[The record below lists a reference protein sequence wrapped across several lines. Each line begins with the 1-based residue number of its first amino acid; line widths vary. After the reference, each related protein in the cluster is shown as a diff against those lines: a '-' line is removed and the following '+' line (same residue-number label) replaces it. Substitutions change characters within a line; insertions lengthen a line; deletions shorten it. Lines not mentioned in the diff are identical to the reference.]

1 MKGATDLVE
10 GVSGAPPERARR
22 RAPSVETLVVAT
34 LGVFGFRV
42 GVRAIS
48 DNSAFV
54 HLRTGIEM
62 LRTWHIPRTD
72 PYSFSAHGLP
82 WTVQSWFASLLYGA
96 AYHLGGFLFGASGQL
111 HSELLLQ
118 GALMAA
124 LAVLIA
130 RLARTGAAVRTMA
143 SAGVAVLFGAVFWSP
158 RPLVLGLLGLV
169 LLITVVESE
178 GHPLWIIPITWVWVN
193 SHGSF
198 PLGALW
204 LGLYYVGAVLDTR
217 SPARRLWPYIAAE
230 GAGLV
235 VSAVNPIGV
244 HLLTF
249 PLTVESKASVFRNVV
264 EWRSPNFQTGDGV
277 YALVLICLALVI
289 VLRAR
294 LAWSDVLPVV
304 AFLALGLFS
313 LRFIAPA
320 AVVLA
325 PALGHAL
332 RPAQR
337 HPEQPPDPVLERLSR
352 LVAAALAVLVL
363 AFGALSLRGSGL
375 DLSSYPAAAETWMAA
390 QGYFNPS
397 LHRVA
402 EQDVVGCYLILLR
415 GSTGRVFI
423 DDRVDMYPVSVSN
436 DYDTLLHAQPG
447 AASVLDKYAVDTVLW
462 DRHLALPGL
471 LLAHGGWA
479 EVYKDKGWVVLT
491 RAPVAA

>member
-1 MKGATDLVE
+1 MTSATDLVE
-10 GVSGAPPERARR
+10 DVTSPAAPPTRR
-22 RAPSVETLVVAT
+22 RVPGVEALVVAT

-42 GVRAIS
+42 GIRAIS

-62 LRTWHIPRTD
+62 VRTWHIPRSD
-72 PYSFSAHGLP
+72 PYSFTAHGLP
-82 WTVQSWFASLLYGA
+82 WTVQSWFASLLYGL
-96 AYHLGGFLFGASGQL
+96 AYHVGGFLFGTGGQL
-111 HSELLLQ
+111 HTELFLQ

-130 RLARTGAAVRTMA
+130 RLARTGVAVRTMA

-158 RPLVLGLLGLV
+158 RPLVIGLLGLV

-178 GHPLWIIPITWVWVN
+178 ANPWWIVPITWVWVN

-204 LGLYYVGAVLDTR
+204 LGLVYVGAVLDSRTLV
-217 SPARRLWPYIAAE
+217 RRLWPYLLAE
-230 GAGLV
+230 VAGLV
-235 VSAVNPIGV
+235 VSVVNPIGF

-249 PLTVESKASVFRNVV
+249 PLTVEQKASVFRNVV
-264 EWRSPNFQTGDGV
+264 EWRSPNFQTGDGI
-277 YALVLICLALVI
+277 YALVLIVLALVI

-294 LAWSDVLPVV
+294 LAWSDILPVV
-304 AFLALGLFS
+304 AFLAAGLYS

-325 PALGHAL
+325 PVLGRAL
-332 RPAQR
+332 RPRAPVAER
-337 HPEQPPDPVLERLSR
+337 PPDPGLDALSR
-352 LVAAALAVLVL
+352 LVAACLALLVLV
-363 AFGALSLRGSGL
+363 FGVLSLRGSGL
-375 DLSSYPAAAETWMAA
+375 DLSTYPAAAESWMASH
-390 QGYFNPS
+390 GYLDPS

-402 EQDVVGCYLILLR
+402 EQDVVGGYLILLR
-415 GSTGRVFI
+415 GSRGRVFI
-423 DDRVDMYPVSVSN
+423 DDRVDMYPVSVSD

-447 AASVLDKYAVDTVLW
+447 AAAVLDKYRVDTVLW

-471 LLAHGGWA
+471 LLTDGGWRTA
-479 EVYKDKGWVVLT
+479 YEDKGWIVLV
-491 RAPVAA
+491 RSPAAA

>member
-1 MKGATDLVE
+1 VKGATDLVE
-10 GVSGAPPERARR
+10 GVEASPPRRARR
-22 RAPSVETLVVAT
+22 RALSVETLVVAT

-62 LRTWHIPRTD
+62 VRTWHIPRTD
-72 PYSFSAHGLP
+72 PYSFTAHGLP
-82 WTVQSWFASLLYGA
+82 WTVQSWFASLLYGV
-96 AYHLGGFLFGASGQL
+96 AYHLGGFLFGPRGQL
-111 HSELLLQ
+111 HTEVLLQ

-124 LAVLIA
+124 LAILIA

-178 GHPLWIIPITWVWVN
+178 ANPLWIIPITWVWVN

-198 PLGALW
+198 PLGVLW
-204 LGLYYVGAVLDTR
+204 LGLFYVGAVIDTR
-217 SPARRLWPYIAAE
+217 TLSRRLWPYLVAE

-235 VSAVNPIGV
+235 ASAVNPIGL

-249 PLTVESKASVFRNVV
+249 PLTVEDKASVFQNVV
-264 EWRSPNFQTGDGV
+264 EWRSPNFQTGDGI

-325 PALGHAL
+325 PALGRAL
-332 RPAQR
+332 RPGQPA
-337 HPEQPPDPVLERLSR
+337 PERPPDAALDGLSR

-363 AFGALSLRGSGL
+363 VFGLLSLRGSGL
-375 DLSSYPAAAETWMAA
+375 DLSSYPAAAETWMASN
-390 QGYFNPS
+390 GYLNPA

-415 GSTGRVFI
+415 GSAGRVFI
-423 DDRVDMYPVSVSN
+423 DDRVDMYPVSVSD

-447 AASVLDKYAVDTVLW
+447 AAAVLDKYRVDTVLW
-462 DRHLALPGL
+462 DRRLSLPGL
-471 LLAHGGWA
+471 LLAHGGWQQ
-479 EVYKDKGWVVLT
+479 VYRDKGWVVLT
-491 RAPVAA
+491 RSPVAA

>member
-1 MKGATDLVE
+1 MTPAADLVD
-10 GVSGAPPERARR
+10 GAPRISPPRRR

-42 GVRAIS
+42 GIRAIS

-62 LRTWHIPRTD
+62 VRTWHIPRAD
-72 PYSFSAHGLP
+72 PYSFTAHGLP
-82 WTVQSWFASLLYGA
+82 WTVQSWFASLLYGL
-96 AYHLGGFLFGASGQL
+96 AYRTGGVLFGHGGQL
-111 HSELLLQ
+111 HVELFLQ
-118 GALMAA
+118 GALMGA

-130 RLARTGAAVRTMA
+130 RLARTGVAVRTMA

-158 RPLVLGLLGLV
+158 RPLVIGLLGLV
-169 LLITVVESE
+169 LLITVVEARAN
-178 GHPLWIIPITWVWVN
+178 PWWIVPITWVWVN

-204 LGLYYVGAVLDTR
+204 LAVVYVGTVVD
-217 SPARRLWPYIAAE
+217 SKSVARWMWPYLAAE
-230 GAGLV
+230 GAGLAA
-235 VSAVNPIGV
+235 SAVNPLGP

-249 PLTVESKASVFRNVV
+249 PLAVQDKASVFRNVV
-264 EWRSPNFQTGDGV
+264 EWRSPNFQSGDGV
-277 YALVLICLALVI
+277 YALVLIALALVI

-294 LAWSDVLPVV
+294 HTWSDALPVV

-325 PALGHAL
+325 PVLGRSL
-332 RPAQR
+332 RPAAPKPLR
-337 HPEQPPDPVLERLSR
+337 PPDAALDGLSR
-352 LVAAALAVLVL
+352 AVAALLVVLVAA
-363 AFGALSLRGSGL
+363 FGVLSLRGSGL
-375 DLSSYPAAAETWMAA
+375 DVSTYPAAAEQWMAA
-390 QGYFNPS
+390 HGYLDPS

-415 GSTGRVFI
+415 GSGGRVFV

-447 AASVLDKYAVDTVLW
+447 AATVLDRYRVDTVLW
-462 DRHLALPGL
+462 DRSLGL
-471 LLAHGGWA
+471 LGLLQARGGWLI
-479 EVYKDKGWVVLT
+479 VYQDKRWVVLT
-491 RAPVAA
+491 RSSVAA